1 MSSLEPEME
10 DSLHPEN
17 SISSLQELFSQ
28 TEAHRYEEMG
38 TFLLLKALQPLFTTH
53 PNFMDREFA
62 SAVERHCD
70 HLVWSPLIGSD
81 ISPGIRH
88 S

>member
-62 SAVERHCD
+62 RQ
-70 HLVWSPLIGSD
+70 LND
-81 ISPGIRH
+81 IVII
-88 S
+88 